1 MEGPIVFG
9 FLLVAVLGRTCCCLE
24 LKNGAYEDF
33 VVKITEGV
41 PVKDCRIVLDNLEVK
56 NRKNMSHCRR
66 LCNDGANNKLRN
78 RTSIFRQVYLLQQ
91 NRCARTADRD

>member
-1 MEGPIVFG
+1 MEGQIVFG

-56 NRKNMSHCRR
+56 KPEKYVALSSLMQRRRK
-66 LCNDGANNKLRN
+66 
-78 RTSIFRQVYLLQQ
+78 Q
-91 NRCARTADRD
+91 